1 MLMINT
7 WAQVEDMKDPEKKQ
21 VESGQGPQHE
31 QEKNLGK
38 KEVSLSPIDYLFWD
52 RYCVRF

>member
-7 WAQVEDMKDPEKKQ
+7 WAQVEDVKDPEKKQ